1 MSNETK
7 PVLLFQAP
15 VGTRSGYGERSR
27 DLVRAI
33 IALDKYDVKIV
44 STRWGATPMNAL
56 TDNDMDIVSRILTT
70 QLQAQPEIYMQVT
83 VPNEFQKVG
92 KFNIGVT
99 AGIETNLCDVTWL
112 EGCNRMDL
120 VLASSEHAKKVFEGT
135 TYNKVDQNTQ
145 QLLDT
150 VKLQKPVEVLF
161 EGIRLDTFK
170 KEYTS
175 SENVE
180 LLFKDIKED
189 FCFLFVGHWLSGAL
203 GEDRKDVGGMIKTFY
218 ESFKNKTNAPALVLK
233 TTGGSISEVDSND
246 ILNKIEYIK
255 STMDSKN
262 LPNVYLAYGDFTD
275 KELNDLYNH
284 PKVKSHVSFTK
295 GEGFGRPL
303 IEAAITGKPIIATN
317 YSGHLDF
324 LNTDS
329 SILVQGNMT
338 KVHPS
343 AVWKGVINEDAE
355 WFTIDYAQASAY
367 MKDVFKNYKTYLEKS
382 RKTYHHIK
390 TNFSFDAMKDKLD
403 TILTNKLPDFPK
415 QVQLKLPQLK
425 KVELPQL
432 KKIELPKLKKIEV
445 VEN

>member
-44 STRWGATPMNAL
+44 STRWGNTPMNAL
-56 TDNDMDIVSRILTT
+56 TDNDMDIVSRILTS
-70 QLQAQPEIYMQVT
+70 QLQAQPEIFMQVT
-83 VPNEFQKVG
+83 VPNEFQRIG
-92 KFNIGVT
+92 KFNIGIT

-120 VLASSEHAKKVFEGT
+120 ILASSEHAKKVFEGT
-135 TYNKVDQNTQ
+135 TYEKRDQNTQ
-145 QLLDT
+145 QT
-150 VKLQKPVEVLF
+150 IEVIKLQKPVEVLF

-170 KEYTS
+170 KEYS
-175 SENVE
+175 ASENIE
-180 LLFKDIKED
+180 LLFNGIKED
-189 FCFLFVGHWLSGAL
+189 FCFLFVGHWLPGQI
-203 GEDRKDVGGMIKTFY
+203 GQDRKDVGGMIKTFY

-233 TTGGSISEVDSND
+233 TTGGSISEVDSAD

-255 STMDSKN
+255 STIDSKN

-275 KELNDLYNH
+275 AEINDLYNH
-284 PKVKSHVSFTK
+284 PKVKSHISFTK

-303 IEAAITGKPIIATN
+303 IEAAITGKPIITTN

-324 LNTDS
+324 LNSDS
-329 SILVQGNMT
+329 SILLQGQMT

-343 AVWKGVINEDAE
+343 AAWKGVINEDAE
-355 WFTIDYAQASAY
+355 WFSVDYGQASAY
-367 MKDVFKNYKTYLEKS
+367 LKDVFKNYKSYLEKS
-382 RKTYHHIK
+382 RKTYHNIK

-403 TILTNKLPDFPK
+403 SILTDRLPDFPK

-425 KVELPQL
+425 K
-432 KKIELPKLKKIEV
+432 IELPKLKKIEA

>member
-56 TDNDMDIVSRILTT
+56 TNNDMDIVSRIVQQ
-70 QLQAQPEIYMQVT
+70 QLPAQPEIYMQVT
-83 VPNEFQKVG
+83 VPNEFQRVG

-120 VLASSEHAKKVFEGT
+120 NLVSSEHAKKVFEGT
-135 TYNKVDQNTQ
+135 KYEKRDQNTQ
-145 QLLDT
+145 EILGL
-150 VKLQKPVEVLF
+150 VKLEKPIEVLF
-161 EGIRLDTFK
+161 EGIRLDKFQKAYKASNNIET
-170 KEYTS
+170 
-175 SENVE
+175 
-180 LLFKDIKED
+180 LFSKIKED

-203 GEDRKDVGGMIKTFY
+203 GEDRKNVGGMIKTFY
-218 ESFKNKTNAPALVLK
+218 ETFKNKTNAPALILK
-233 TTGGSISEVDSND
+233 TTGGAISEVDID
-246 ILNKIEYIK
+246 DLLNKINYIK
-255 STMDSKN
+255 STIDSKN

-275 KELNDLYNH
+275 EELNDLYNH
-284 PKVKSHVSFTK
+284 PKVKSHISFTK

-303 IEAAITGKPIIATN
+303 MEAAITGKPIITTN

-324 LNTDS
+324 LNSDS
-329 SILVQGNMT
+329 SILVEGEMT

-343 AVWKGVINEDAE
+343 AVWQGVINEDAQ
-355 WFTIDYAQASAY
+355 WFSINYGQASAY
-367 MKDVFKNYKTYLEKS
+367 MKDVVKDYKKYLEKS

-403 TILTNKLPDFPK
+403 NILTNRLPDFPK

-425 KVELPQL
+425 K
-432 KKIELPKLKKIEV
+432 IELPKLKKIEA

>member
-56 TDNDMDIVSRILTT
+56 TNNDTDIISRILTQ
-70 QLQAQPEIYMQVT
+70 QLPAQPEIFMQVT
-83 VPNEFQKVG
+83 VPNEFQRVG

-99 AGIETNLCDVTWL
+99 AGIETNACDASWI

-120 VLASSEHAKKVFEGT
+120 ILVSSEHAKKVFIET
-135 TYNKVDQNTQ
+135 TYDKKDQNTQ
-145 QLLDT
+145 QLVGTLR
-150 VKLQKPVEVLF
+150 LEKPVEVLF
-161 EGIRLDTFK
+161 EGIRLDKFQK
-170 KEYTS
+170 SYTAS
-175 SENVE
+175 KNVE
-180 LLFKDIKED
+180 QLFNGIKED
-189 FCFLFVGHWLSGAL
+189 FCFLFVGHWLPGSL
-203 GEDRKDVGGMIKTFY
+203 GEDRKNVGGLIKTFF

-233 TTGGSISEVDSND
+233 TTGGSISEVDADD
-246 ILNKIEYIK
+246 ILNKIDFIK
-255 STMDSKN
+255 STIDSKN
-262 LPNVYLAYGDFTD
+262 LPNVYLAYGDFTEI
-275 KELNDLYNH
+275 ELNDLYNH
-284 PKVKSHVSFTK
+284 TKVKAHVSFTK

-303 IEAAITGKPIIATN
+303 MEAAITGKPIITTN
-317 YSGHLDF
+317 YSGHIDF
-324 LNTDS
+324 LNADS
-329 SILVQGNMT
+329 SILIQGKMT

-343 AVWKGVINEDAE
+343 AVWQGVINAESE
-355 WFTIDYAQASAY
+355 WFSIDYAQAGSY
-367 MKDVFKNYKTYLEKS
+367 LKDVYKNYKLYLEKS

-390 TNFSFDAMKDKLD
+390 TNFSFDGMKDKLD
-403 TILTNKLPDFPK
+403 SILTSRLPDFPK

-425 KVELPQL
+425 K
-432 KKIELPKLKKIEV
+432 IELPKLKKIELTKIEE